1 MYATIAGRLGSRLG
15 LTRTERE
22 LRTGRTKDI
31 KIKNDSIIGIKKH

>member
-22 LRTGRTKDI
+22 LGTGLGLDEGL
-31 KIKNDSIIGIKKH
+31 D